1 MLLKMLYNHS
11 YTRVDLLSWY
21 FSYLYRSSIV
31 MSIRPL
37 KFFAWL
43 RCCLQCLVAVRLKYV
58 SVVTLT
64 AACQSNFSKTS
75 LFFWSRLETRVEL
88 QMRAPGTQL
97 YFQDDGHYK
106 TALEAVFS

>member
-11 YTRVDLLSWY
+11 YTRVDLSWY

-43 RCCLQCLVAVRLKYV
+43 RCCLQCLVAVRL
-58 SVVTLT
+58 STSPSSLWQRL
-64 AACQSNFSKTS
+64 ANRIFQRPLCFSDLVLRPELS
-75 LFFWSRLETRVEL
+75 YRCEHLELNSTFK
-88 QMRAPGTQL
+88 MMDTIKPP
-97 YFQDDGHYK
+97 
-106 TALEAVFS
+106 